1 MTTPKGKDDTAS
13 STDYEI
19 TTDTLN
25 EKQVVSE
32 TGDGHDHESKGSS
45 FGAFFNIVCV
55 IAGTGTLQ
63 LPYAFAQGG
72 WISMVL
78 LILAGF
84 FAYFTGCLMVKCLY
98 STEGKRMGSY
108 PEIGLASFGKIG
120 KYVVLVLH
128 YSICLGSA
136 CVYINV
142 AGGSVYELAKAIDIA
157 VPFQLWI
164 IIAALLVWLPFA
176 FVKSMKE
183 VAILAIFGVVA
194 TIVMI
199 VVVVVMGLIDIPN
212 QLENKHSV
220 ANWLQ
225 LPTAMGSICFAFGGN
240 VVFPHVESA
249 MKNPHSFNKVLLFS
263 ILAILGMYMLI
274 AIVGY
279 QVYGETVKPLI
290 YNSVPANISTTIA
303 ILMLVAHVILAAP
316 IMLTTFALE
325 IEESYNFTVER
336 LGKAKEFTVRL
347 ILRSATVVILTIPAM
362 FLPVDMLM
370 SLVGSLSNSLIIY
383 VLPIVCYWRLY
394 GIRSMNWFS
403 LLLCGVCILMATAAC
418 IFGTMSAVKDL
429 VIYLQK

>member
-1 MTTPKGKDDTAS
+1 MSIPKEKGAS
-13 STDYEI
+13 TSFTDYEL
-19 TTDTLN
+19 TTNTSN
-25 EKQVVSE
+25 EKQIGTE
-32 TGDGHDHESKGSS
+32 TGHDHESKGSS

-78 LILAGF
+78 LILAGY
-84 FAYFTGCLMVKCLY
+84 FAYYTGCLMVQCLY
-98 STEGKRMGSY
+98 SQEGKRMGSY
-108 PEIGLASFGKIG
+108 PEIGLASFGKVG

-142 AGGSVYELAKAIDIA
+142 AGSSVYELAKAMDIA

-164 IIAALLVWLPFA
+164 VIAALLVWLPFA

-194 TIVMI
+194 TVAMI
-199 VVVVVMGLIDIPN
+199 VVVVVMSLIDIPN
-212 QLENKHSV
+212 QLDNKHSV

-225 LPTAMGSICFAFGGN
+225 LPPAMGSICFAFGGN
-240 VVFPHVESA
+240 VVYPHVESS

-263 ILAILGMYMLI
+263 IITILGMYILT
-274 AIVGY
+274 AVVGY

-290 YNSVPANISTTIA
+290 YNSVPANPATTIA

-325 IEESYNFTVER
+325 IEESYNITVER
-336 LGKAKEFTVRL
+336 FGKAKEFTMRL

-403 LLLCGVCILMATAAC
+403 LLLCGVCILMATIAC
-418 IFGTMSAVKDL
+418 IFGTMSAIKDL